1 MLELSSPSKSVKLH
15 QFPVI
20 IGRGANGVVSI
31 DDSSIGHY
39 QCMIDKDADGFT
51 IWDLG
56 TQAGTIINGQR
67 INKNIPL
74 RHGDEITIGDNSFT
88 ALIGTL

>member
-1 MLELSSPSKSVKLH
+1 MLELSSPPKSVKLR

-20 IGRGANGVVSI
+20 IGRGANGDVVSL

-39 QCMIDKDADGFT
+39 QCMIDRDIDGFM

-56 TQAGTIINGQR
+56 TQAGTTINGKR
-67 INKNIPL
+67 VCKTC
-74 RHGDEITIGDNSFT
+74 HY
-88 ALIGTL
+88 GTETK